1 MYPAKIEKDIS
12 PKDVKACQD
21 AGVIVKTFKKRN
33 QDHWSSF
40 KLIIFSINKEVGRDE
55 IKKDNR

>member
-33 QDHWSSF
+33 QDH
-40 KLIIFSINKEVGRDE
+40 
-55 IKKDNR
+55 